1 MAAQVAVIDR
11 SEAADW
17 DEALWQQPAAN
28 IYASR
33 SWGAYKGRLG
43 WNVRRVALCDNG
55 EDLAYIQYQERRSGP
70 LRRVLVQGGPVL
82 TPRGQSRAEAVL
94 AAFLDHLAL
103 RPADLLA
110 VKSYR
115 PQDPEGVTALLSHRF
130 VPVVTAKDHTI
141 ELDLTPGTAALLAAS
156 DRRWRREVKKA
167 EGQPD
172 LTAVFLTDP
181 DERLRAFDTFVRMYA
196 ALQQRKGFS
205 NDLDTNAY
213 RDLAASDPHLL
224 FLEIREGGEP
234 ILVRIVHTARDRWT
248 DFFTASN
255 ERARAT
261 GAASFAVWRIVER
274 AREEG
279 ASRFDFGGV
288 DPAGNRGVFD
298 FKRALSRNVI
308 QSGPTWIY
316 ARNAFIRRAAAT
328 ALFLRAI

>member
-1 MAAQVAVIDR
+1 MTAQVAVIDR
-11 SEAADW
+11 SETADW

-33 SWGAYKGRLG
+33 RWGDYKGRLG
-43 WNVRRVALCDNG
+43 GTVRRVAVCDNG
-55 EDLAYIQYQERRSGP
+55 EDLAYIQYQERRNGP
-70 LRRVLVQGGPVL
+70 LRRILVQGGPVL
-82 TPRGQSRAEAVL
+82 TARGQSRSEAVL
-94 AAFLDHLAL
+94 AALLDHLAL

-115 PQDPEGVTALLSHRF
+115 PQDPEGITALLAHGF
-130 VPVVTAKDHTI
+130 VPVVGAKDHTI
-141 ELDLTPGTAALLAAS
+141 ELDLTPGRDAILAAS

-181 DERLRAFDTFVRMYA
+181 DERLRSFDTFVRMYA

-205 NDLDTNAY
+205 SDLDTAAY

-224 FLEIREGGEP
+224 FLEIREGGAP
-234 ILVRIVHTARDRWT
+234 ILVRIVQTGRERWT

-274 AREEG
+274 ACEAG
-279 ASRFDFGGV
+279 ASRFDFGGI
-288 DPAGNRGVFD
+288 DPLGNRGVFD
-298 FKRALSRNVI
+298 FKRALSRNVV
-308 QSGPTWIY
+308 QGGPTWIY
-316 ARNAFIRRAAAT
+316 ARNRLVRRAAAI
-328 ALFLRAI
+328 ALFLRQS

>member
-1 MAAQVAVIDR
+1 MTAQVAVIDR
-11 SEAADW
+11 SGAEDW
-17 DEALWQQPAAN
+17 DEILWQQPAAN
-28 IYASR
+28 LYASR
-33 SWGAYKGRLG
+33 SWGQYKSRLG
-43 WNVRRVALCDNG
+43 WTVRQVALNDNG
-55 EDLAYIQYQERRSGP
+55 ADLAYIQYQERCTGP
-70 LRRVLVQGGPVL
+70 VRRILVQGGAVL
-82 TPRGQSRAEAVL
+82 TARGQFRAEAVL
-94 AAFLDHLAL
+94 AAFIDHLAL

-115 PQDPEGVTALLSHRF
+115 PQDPEGVTALLSHGF
-130 VPVVTAKDHTI
+130 VPVVTAMDHTI
-141 ELDLTPGTAALLAAS
+141 ELDLTPETDAILAAA
-156 DRRWRREVKKA
+156 DRRWRREVNKA
-167 EGQPD
+167 TGQPD

-205 NDLDTNAY
+205 SGLDTAAY

-224 FLEIREGGEP
+224 FLEIRQGGEP
-234 ILVRIVHTARDRWT
+234 ILVRIVHTARAVWT
-248 DFFTASN
+248 DFFTASD
-255 ERARAT
+255 ERARST
-261 GAASFAVWRIVER
+261 GAATLAVWRIIER
-274 AREEG
+274 ARQEG
-279 ASRFDFGGV
+279 ARRFDFGGV

>member
-33 SWGAYKGRLG
+33 SWGDYKGRLG
-43 WNVRRVALCDNG
+43 WAVRRLALCDNG
-55 EDLAYIQYQERRSGP
+55 EDLAYIQCQERRAGP

-82 TPRGQSRAEAVL
+82 TTRGQSRAEAVL

-115 PQDPEGVTALLSHRF
+115 PQDPEGITALLSHGF
-130 VPVVTAKDHTI
+130 VPVIGGKDHTI
-141 ELDLTPGTAALLAAS
+141 ELDLTPGAEAILAAA

-172 LTAVFLTDP
+172 LTAVFLTDR
-181 DERLRAFDTFVRMYA
+181 DERLRAFDTFVRMYT

-205 NDLDTNAY
+205 SDLDTAAY

-234 ILVRIVHTARDRWT
+234 ILVRIVHTARERWT

-274 AREEG
+274 ACEAG
-279 ASRFDFGGV
+279 AGRFDFGGV

-298 FKRALSRNVI
+298 FKRTLSRNVV
-308 QSGPTWIY
+308 QGGPTWIY
-316 ARNAFIRRAAAT
+316 ARNTFVRRAAAT
-328 ALFLRAI
+328 ALFLRRI